1 MENTMENIIIKHY
14 TPHVKVKDS
23 IPKIMEDVGGF
34 QRSFTAEQTFDIV
47 GGGLRFD
54 EVDDLMHFVV

>member
-1 MENTMENIIIKHY
+1 MEVFLLFQNVGDGLVEQFIAACIWINN
-14 TPHVKVKDS
+14 
-23 IPKIMEDVGGF
+23 VGGF